1 MAANLH
7 DYPAQFLEMGLRLIK
22 AGQAAEARALIRTAL
37 AARPDDLLIAA
48 LAARILR
55 HKVPSFHHGMLRDGA
70 RNTAWRTAIE
80 ALAPGRRVLDI
91 GTGSGLL
98 ALIAARAGAAHVYA
112 CELNPL
118 LALTAREIVA
128 ANGLTDKITVLPVH
142 SDKLTRRDLGGG
154 AELVVSE
161 ILAHD
166 LLGESVLPTLA
177 HAHAELCVPG
187 AVFLPERASI
197 RVALADDPLRPAPIG
212 MVEGFDLSAFNAHV
226 RAGLTVRT
234 TDPRFILRSEPADL
248 LTFDFACP
256 PELEGRGCA
265 ELSSTGGFVSGIAQ
279 WLKVELGGG
288 ATYENAPSL
297 DPDAHWGV
305 DHHPLPTRRETALGE
320 VLRVGGW
327 HNKDSIA
334 VWAEA

>member
-37 AARPDDLLIAA
+37 TARPDDPLIAA

-55 HKVPSFHHGMLRDGA
+55 HKIPSFHHGMLRDGA
-70 RNTAWRTAIE
+70 RNTAWRMAIE

-128 ANGLTDKITVLPVH
+128 ANGLTDIITVLPVH
-142 SDKLTRRDLGGG
+142 SGKVSRADLGGG

-166 LLGESVLPTLA
+166 LLGESVLPSMA
-177 HAHAELCVPG
+177 HAHAELCAPG
-187 AVFLPERASI
+187 ALFLPERATI
-197 RVALADDPLRPAPIG
+197 RVALADDPLRPTPIG
-212 MVEGFDLSAFNAHV
+212 TVEGFDLSAFNAHV
-226 RAGLTVRT
+226 KAGQTART
-234 TDPRFILRSEPADL
+234 TDPRFTLRSEPADL
-248 LTFDFACP
+248 LSSISASLPHSKGAAVPNSPQPADLLAAS
-256 PELEGRGCA
+256 RSGCMSNSA
-265 ELSSTGGFVSGIAQ
+265 AARF
-279 WLKVELGGG
+279 
-288 ATYENAPSL
+288 
-297 DPDAHWGV
+297 
-305 DHHPLPTRRETALGE
+305 TRTLQT
-320 VLRVGGW
+320 
-327 HNKDSIA
+327 
-334 VWAEA
+334 